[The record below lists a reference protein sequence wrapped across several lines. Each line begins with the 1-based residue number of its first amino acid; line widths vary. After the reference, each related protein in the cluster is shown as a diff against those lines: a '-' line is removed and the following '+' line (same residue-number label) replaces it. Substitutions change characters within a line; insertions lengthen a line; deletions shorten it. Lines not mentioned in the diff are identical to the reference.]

1 MSEHVTQHVTTS
13 RGDEVAYDRLGEG
26 PSVVLV
32 AGAGSL
38 RGEAPVVATAE
49 LAAEQGVSVVV
60 PDRLGRGGSPAE
72 GSLDLD
78 REVEALRAVIAA
90 EGGSAVLCGHSSGCS
105 ISLYALAAGLPVA
118 GLVLWEAPLAAPA
131 AHVDAWVGGLEQRI
145 DAGELEAAQE
155 WYMRDMPPEW
165 LAGAKA
171 SPAWPAIYAGVV
183 SLRADGQSLRWTTGQ
198 LESGALRDAV
208 DVPVLAVYGSS
219 TQHVM
224 VQAANRVRSVLPQT
238 EVREVAGANHV
249 WDPAAFAP
257 VLATFTRACL
267 PG

>member
-1 MSEHVTQHVTTS
+1 MGTDEHVRTS
-13 RGDEVAYDRLGEG
+13 RGDEVAYDRTGEG
-26 PSVVLV
+26 PAVVLV

-38 RGEAPVVATAE
+38 RGDAGVVQTAE
-49 LAAEQGVSVVV
+49 LLAAQGVTAVV

-72 GSLDLD
+72 GPLDLD
-78 REVEALRAVIAA
+78 REVEALRALATAV
-90 EGGSAVLCGHSSGCS
+90 GGSVVLCGHSSGCA
-105 ISLYALAAGLPVA
+105 ISLRAAAQGVPVA

-131 AHVDAWVGGLEQRI
+131 ARTAEWVEGLEQRI

-183 SLRADGQSLRWTTGQ
+183 ALRADGQALRWATAG

-208 DVPVLAVYGSS
+208 TVPVLSVYGSS
-219 TQHVM
+219 TFPAM
-224 VQAANRVRSVLPQT
+224 VEAAARLRSVLPQT
-238 EVREVAGANHV
+238 EVREVAGAHHV

-257 VLATFTRACL
+257 VLAGFTRACL